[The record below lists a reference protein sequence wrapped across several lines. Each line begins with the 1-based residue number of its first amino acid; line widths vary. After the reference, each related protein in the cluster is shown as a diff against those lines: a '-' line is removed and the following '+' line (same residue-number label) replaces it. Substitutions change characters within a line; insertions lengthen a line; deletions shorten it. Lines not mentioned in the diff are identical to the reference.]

1 MNILFYSKAYFVF
14 LTFKIFY
21 TSKLYSCTPS
31 FTYNYEPYFQKHI
44 ENSYF
49 LYEFY
54 AMSY

>member
-1 MNILFYSKAYFVF
+1 MKIVFQSKAYFVF
-14 LTFKIFY
+14 LMLKIFY
-21 TSKLYSCTPS
+21 TIKLYSCTNTFS
-31 FTYNYEPYFQKHI
+31 YNYEAYFEKHI